1 MPRSA
6 PGRPAAE
13 TGLER
18 LHPALRSAIVRST
31 EILRDTRSLLV
42 AWGMAARLV
51 LLVVDYLCHVIVHFS
66 CMNEMGAAP
75 ATGRCARRQHPMS
88 RYKRDNTICRNADG
102 G

>member
-13 TGLER
+13 TGLDR
-18 LHPALRSAIVRST
+18 LHPARRSAIVRST

-66 CMNEMGAAP
+66 CMNKMGSAP
-75 ATGRCARRQHPMS
+75 TTNPCVGKQ
-88 RYKRDNTICRNADG
+88 
-102 G
+102 

>member
-6 PGRPAAE
+6 PGRPTAE

-18 LHPALRSAIVRST
+18 LHPARRSAIVRST

-66 CMNEMGAAP
+66 CMNEMGSTP
-75 ATGRCARRQHPMS
+75 ATHRCVGKQ
-88 RYKRDNTICRNADG
+88 
-102 G
+102 